1 MMIYTPER
9 LAQICLHEDVRVYM
23 DAILENKHLSE
34 EEKQTNIELLDAY
47 HRVYMSK
54 ECVDILNHIRGA

>member
-9 LAQICLHEDVRVYM
+9 LAQICLYEDVRVYIN
-23 DAILENKHLSE
+23 AILENKHLSE

-47 HRVYMSK
+47 QRVCMSQ
-54 ECVDILNHIRGA
+54 ECIAILNHIRGA